1 MFSAELLSVWIRIWF
16 NMSLEDLPNA
26 VAIVAKYSNSPLP
39 VAVSVPVFH
48 RAAVWQEKTLRW
60 WRVEGLFS
68 RTPYVVSFGG
78 LLVSVYAWQVLAP
91 FLCSWCLC
99 TRLCHHPPAPLPLDL
114 AQHNVSPPRQHEH
127 KMKSKLNWTCPQNY
141 KCSTSTMHISRITLN
156 LLVF

>member
-1 MFSAELLSVWIRIWF
+1 MKCFQQSFSLYESGSDLTCLWRTCLTLL
-16 NMSLEDLPNA
+16 
-26 VAIVAKYSNSPLP
+26 PLLQNIQILHLQSQCQCLFFT
-39 VAVSVPVFH
+39 VLLCG
-48 RAAVWQEKTLRW
+48 RKRRCDDGGWR
-60 WRVEGLFS
+60 RVEGLFS

-127 KMKSKLNWTCPQNY
+127 KMKSKLN
-141 KCSTSTMHISRITLN
+141 
-156 LLVF
+156 

>member
-60 WRVEGLFS
+60 WRVEKGGGIVQSYSICCVIWGLAGVCVCLASLGSFS
-68 RTPYVVSFGG
+68 LFM
-78 LLVSVYAWQVLAP
+78 VSVHPSLSSP
-91 FLCSWCLC
+91 TCL
-99 TRLCHHPPAPLPLDL
+99 
-114 AQHNVSPPRQHEH
+114 
-127 KMKSKLNWTCPQNY
+127 WTWH
-141 KCSTSTMHISRITLN
+141 STMSHLLDNMSIKWKVNSIELAHKIINAVHPQCISAGSHSIC
-156 LLVF
+156 